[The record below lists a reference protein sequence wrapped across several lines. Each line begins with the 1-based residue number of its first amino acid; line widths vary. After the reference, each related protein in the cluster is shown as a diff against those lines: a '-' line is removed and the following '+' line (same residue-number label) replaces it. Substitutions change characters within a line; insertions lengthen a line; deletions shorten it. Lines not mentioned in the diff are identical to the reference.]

1 MIIWII
7 VLVALVGIDQLSKAL
22 VVAHFAYEG
31 QTIPVIGDFFHI
43 TYVRNSGAVFGV
55 FQGLADTYVI
65 FLIVMGLA
73 IILFGYMFFKN
84 DFKDKRTFWY
94 SLALTLLL
102 AGAFGNAL
110 DRIFQPDHN
119 VVDFIDFRGI
129 WNYVFNFADIC
140 LNVGI
145 ALFIIDQFFLEPK
158 RKKLKQDGQ

>member
-7 VLVALVGIDQLSKAL
+7 VLVALVGIDQLTKAL
-22 VVAHFAYEG
+22 VVARFAYEG
-31 QTIPVIGDFFHI
+31 QTLPVIQDFFHI
-43 TYVRNSGAVFGV
+43 TYVRNSGAVFGM

-65 FLIVMGLA
+65 FLILMGLA
-73 IILFGYMFFKN
+73 IILFGYMFVKN
-84 DFKDKRTFWY
+84 DFKDKRTFLY

-110 DRIFQPDHN
+110 DRIFQVDHN

-129 WNYVFNFADIC
+129 WNYVFNVADVC